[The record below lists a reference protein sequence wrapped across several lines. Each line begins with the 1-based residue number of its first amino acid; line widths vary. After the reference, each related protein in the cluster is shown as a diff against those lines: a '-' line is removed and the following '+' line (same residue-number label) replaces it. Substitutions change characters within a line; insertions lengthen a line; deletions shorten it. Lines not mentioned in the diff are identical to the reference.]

1 MAPEPE
7 LEAVLFLN
15 GINPLSQLALPQ
27 TSAADLGNTVPINS
41 LTAAWERVHT
51 SRFFCVLLPLS
62 ISWENTPAHQGS
74 GKQTRVQYRV

>member
-41 LTAAWERVHT
+41 LTAACERVHT
-51 SRFFCVLLPLS
+51 REIFLCTATLEHQLG
-62 ISWENTPAHQGS
+62 EHTYTPRLG
-74 GKQTRVQYRV
+74 